1 MKLDLSE
8 RGPSANSRLS
18 PRPKNLKRGSRKEG
32 LALLHGVLL
41 GGVPD
46 GKAEGNLV
54 DDIRNVVDQIE
65 RVGLHTALQVAEEV
79 AQRVDAPT
87 GRDDDAHGLEGGL
100 HVLANLVILSKL
112 ASLTGE
118 DLEEDESP
126 ASHAHQEAGPRV
138 DESSLTA
145 VTGHQHGNSA
155 KQQAPENASVDGWV
169 HSRED
174 QVELNHLQRHGDGP
188 VNVSVDNWGAS
199 ELDPVLA
206 HVEVVHGCDQGH

>member
-54 DDIRNVVDQIE
+54 DDIRGVVDQVE
-65 RVGLHTALQVAEEV
+65 RVGLHAALQVAEEI
-79 AQRVDAPT
+79 AQRVDGPT
-87 GRDDDAHGLEGGL
+87 GRDNDAHGLEGGL
-100 HVLANLVILSKL
+100 HVLAHLVVLSKL

-118 DLEEDESP
+118 DLEEDECP
-126 ASHAHQEAGPRV
+126 AGHAHHEASPCV

-145 VTGHQHGNSA
+145 ITGDQHGNSA
-155 KQQAPENASVDGWV
+155 EQQAPEDAGVDGWL

-174 QVELNHLQRHGDGP
+174 QVELDHLQRHGDGP
-188 VNVSVDNWGAS
+188 VNVT
-199 ELDPVLA
+199 
-206 HVEVVHGCDQGH
+206 VHNC